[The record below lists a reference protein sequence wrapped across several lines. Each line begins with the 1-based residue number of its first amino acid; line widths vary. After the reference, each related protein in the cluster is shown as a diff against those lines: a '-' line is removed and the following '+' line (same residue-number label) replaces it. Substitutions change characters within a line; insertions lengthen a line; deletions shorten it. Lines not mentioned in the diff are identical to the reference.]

1 MAVDEGVTEDAA
13 GAARADG
20 ETVHRLKPNAVGML
34 GVVFMAVATAA
45 PITAM
50 TGNVPFMVS
59 SGNGVGAPASYLVA
73 MVVLAIFS
81 VGFTSM
87 AKHITSTGA
96 FYGFISYGLGRTV
109 GLASGLLATF
119 AYVVFEPALIGIFST
134 FATTTLK
141 DQTGTDV
148 PWWAFAMV
156 MLAVNALG
164 TWFGVSVAEK
174 LLVVLLATEVTV
186 LAAMAVSVA
195 VHGGGPHGFT
205 FAPVDPVN
213 AFKGTSAGLGLF
225 FAFWSWVGF
234 ESTAM
239 YGEESR
245 DPKRIIPR
253 ATMVSVLG
261 VGVFYVLVSWMAITG
276 NGEAEAVRA
285 ASSANPLSLFFNPTE
300 RYVGHWAVDVMQWLM
315 ITGSLACGMAFHNCA
330 ARYLYALGREGVL
343 PSLKRTVGRT
353 HARHGSPHVAGL
365 VQTAVS
371 AVLIGAFWAAG
382 KDPYTGTYVLLAI
395 LGTMAILVVQAVCSF
410 AVLWY
415 FRSHHPES
423 RHWFR
428 TFTAPLLGG
437 VAMLAV
443 VVLLV
448 SHMGAAAGP
457 ESGSLVLRAT
467 PWLVALIAATG
478 VGYAQYLRRRA
489 PERYALLGRTVLEE
503 TKER

>member
-1 MAVDEGVTEDAA
+1 MAVDEGVAPAA
-13 GAARADG
+13 ETSTDGA
-20 ETVHRLKPNAVGML
+20 VHRLKPNAVGLL

-59 SGNGVGAPASYLVA
+59 SGNGIGAPASYLVA

-119 AYVVFEPALIGIFST
+119 AYAVFEPALVGIFST

-141 DQTGTDV
+141 DQTGLHV
-148 PWWAFAMV
+148 PWWAFAIL
-156 MLAVNALG
+156 MLAVNAVG
-164 TWFGVSVAEK
+164 TWFGIALAEK
-174 LLVVLLATEVTV
+174 LLVVLLATEVTI
-186 LAAMAVSVA
+186 LAAMAISVA
-195 VHGGGPHGFT
+195 LHGGGPNGFG
-205 FAPVDPVN
+205 FGPVNPVN
-213 AFKGTSAGLGLF
+213 AFTGTSAGLGLF

-245 DPKRIIPR
+245 NPKKIIPK
-253 ATMVSVLG
+253 ATMISVLG
-261 VGVFYVLVSWMAITG
+261 VGVFYVFVSWMAISGTG
-276 NGEAEAVRA
+276 ESRAVKVA
-285 ASSANPLSLFFNPTE
+285 TADPLALFFGPTE
-300 RYVGHWAVDVMQWLM
+300 QYVGHWAVDVMQWLM

-330 ARYLYALGREGVL
+330 ARYMYALGREGVL
-343 PSLKRTVGRT
+343 PSLKNTLGRT
-353 HARHGSPHVAGL
+353 HAGHGSPHIAGL
-365 VQTAVS
+365 VQTVLS
-371 AVLIGAFWAAG
+371 AVLVGAFWIAG
-382 KDPYTGTYVLLAI
+382 KDPYNSLYVLLAI
-395 LGTMAILVVQAVCSF
+395 LGTMAILIVQAVCSF
-410 AVLWY
+410 AVLVY
-415 FRSHHPES
+415 FRSNHPES

-428 TFTAPLLGG
+428 TFTAPLIGG

-448 SHMGAAAGP
+448 SNMSAAAGS
-457 ESGSLVLRAT
+457 ESGSLLLKAT
-467 PWLVALIAATG
+467 PWLVALVAATG
-478 VGYAQYLRRRA
+478 IGYAQYLKRRD
-489 PERYALLGRTVLEE
+489 PSRYALLGRTVLEE

>member
-1 MAVDEGVTEDAA
+1 MAVDEGVAPAA
-13 GAARADG
+13 KTDEGG
-20 ETVHRLKPNAVGML
+20 TVHRLKPNAIGLL

-59 SGNGVGAPASYLVA
+59 AGNGIGAPASYLVA

-96 FYGFISYGLGRTV
+96 FYGFISYGLGRTA

-134 FATTTLK
+134 FATQTLK
-141 DQTGTDV
+141 DQTGADV
-148 PWWAFAMV
+148 PWWAFAV
-156 MLAVNALG
+156 LMLAVNATG

-174 LLVVLLATEVTV
+174 LLVVLLATEVTI

-195 VHGGGPHGFT
+195 FHGGGPNGFSLD
-205 FAPVDPVN
+205 PVNPVN

-245 DPKRIIPR
+245 NPKKIIPK
-253 ATMVSVLG
+253 ATMISVLG
-261 VGVFYVLVSWMAITG
+261 VGVFYVFVSWMAISGTG
-276 NGEAEAVRA
+276 ESNAVKVA
-285 ASSANPLSLFFNPTE
+285 TANPLQLFFGPTE
-300 RYVGHWAVDVMQWLM
+300 QYVGHWAVDVMQWLM

-330 ARYLYALGREGVL
+330 ARYMYALGREGVL
-343 PSLKRTVGRT
+343 PVLKNTVGRT
-353 HARHGSPHVAGL
+353 HARHGSPHIAGL
-365 VQTAVS
+365 VQTVVT
-371 AVLIGAFWAAG
+371 AVLLLAFWAAG

-410 AVLWY
+410 AVLVY
-415 FRSHHPES
+415 FRTHHPES

-428 TFTAPLLGG
+428 TFAAPLVGG
-437 VAMLAV
+437 VAMLGV
-443 VVLLV
+443 VALLV
-448 SHMGAAAGP
+448 SNMGAAAGT
-457 ESGSLVLRAT
+457 ESGSLVLKAT
-467 PWLVALIAATG
+467 PWLVALVAATG
-478 VGYAQYLRRRA
+478 IGYAQYLKRRS
-489 PERYALLGRTVLEE
+489 PERYRLLGRTVLEE

>member
-1 MAVDEGVTEDAA
+1 MAVDEGVAPAAGTED
-13 GAARADG
+13 G
-20 ETVHRLKPNAVGML
+20 EPVHRLKANAVGLL

-59 SGNGVGAPASYLVA
+59 AGNGVGAPASYLVA

-134 FATTTLK
+134 FATTTLR
-141 DQTGTDV
+141 DQTGMHV
-148 PWWAFAMV
+148 PWWAFAV
-156 MLAVNALG
+156 LMLAINATG

-195 VHGGGPHGFT
+195 FHGGGPHGLT

-245 DPKRIIPR
+245 DPKKIIPK
-253 ATMVSVLG
+253 ATMISVLG
-261 VGVFYVLVSWMAITG
+261 VGVFYVFVSWMAIIG
-276 NGEAEAVRA
+276 NGEAEAVKA
-285 ASSANPLSLFFNPTE
+285 ASSANPLAMFFDPTE

-343 PSLKRTVGRT
+343 PSLKHTVGRT
-353 HARHGSPHVAGL
+353 HARHGSPHIAGL

-371 AVLIGAFWAAG
+371 AVLIGAFWIAG

-410 AVLWY
+410 AVLAY

-428 TFTAPLLGG
+428 TFTAPLVGG
-437 VAMLAV
+437 IAMLAV

-448 SHMGAAAGP
+448 SHMSAAAGP
-457 ESGSLVLRAT
+457 ESGSLVLKAT
-467 PWLVALIAATG
+467 PWLVALVAATG
-478 VGYAQYLRRRA
+478 VGYAQYLKRRS

>member
-1 MAVDEGVTEDAA
+1 MAVDEGVAPTT
-13 GAARADG
+13 GAVDDG
-20 ETVHRLKPNAVGML
+20 TVHRLKPNAVGLL

-141 DQTGTDV
+141 DQTGLHV
-148 PWWAFAMV
+148 PWWTFAV
-156 MLAVNALG
+156 LMLAVNATG

-195 VHGGGPHGFT
+195 LHGGGPHGFT

-245 DPKRIIPR
+245 DPKKIIPK

-285 ASSANPLSLFFNPTE
+285 ASSANPLAMFFDPTE

-343 PSLKRTVGRT
+343 PSLRDSIGRT
-353 HARHGSPHVAGL
+353 HARHGSPHIAGL

-410 AVLWY
+410 AVLAY

-428 TFTAPLLGG
+428 TFTAPLVGG

-448 SHMGAAAGP
+448 SNMGVAAGP
-457 ESGSLVLRAT
+457 ESGSLVLKAT
-467 PWLVALIAATG
+467 PWLVALVAATG
-478 VGYAQYLRRRA
+478 LGYAQYLKRRS

>member
-1 MAVDEGVTEDAA
+1 MAVDEGIAP
-13 GAARADG
+13 AARTSDPG
-20 ETVHRLKPNAVGML
+20 TVHRLKPNAVGLL

-59 SGNGVGAPASYLVA
+59 SGNGIGAPASYLVA

-87 AKHITSTGA
+87 AKHITATGA
-96 FYGFISYGLGRTV
+96 FYGFISHGLGRSA

-141 DQTGTDV
+141 DQSGLDV
-148 PWWAFAMV
+148 PWWAFAV
-156 MLAVNALG
+156 LMLAVNTMG

-174 LLVVLLATEVTV
+174 LLVVLLATEVTI
-186 LAAMAVSVA
+186 LAAMAISVA
-195 VHGGGPHGFT
+195 LHGGGPDGFT
-205 FAPVDPVN
+205 FGPVNPVN
-213 AFKGTSAGLGLF
+213 AFQGTSAGLGLF

-245 DPKRIIPR
+245 DPKNIIPK
-253 ATMVSVLG
+253 ATMISVLG

-276 NGEAEAVRA
+276 NGEKDAVAA
-285 ASSANPLSLFFNPTE
+285 ASSANPLALFFDPTE
-300 RYVGHWAVDVMQWLM
+300 QYVGHWAVVVMQWLM

-330 ARYLYALGREGVL
+330 ARYMYALGREGVL
-343 PSLKRTVGRT
+343 PSLKNTVGRT
-353 HARHGSPHVAGL
+353 HARHGSPHIAGL
-365 VQTAVS
+365 VQS
-371 AVLIGAFWAAG
+371 LISGVLLGAFWLAG

-410 AVLWY
+410 AVLAY

-423 RHWFR
+423 RHWFK

-443 VVLLV
+443 VALLV
-448 SHMGAAAGP
+448 SNMGVAAGP
-457 ESGSLVLRAT
+457 ESDSLVLKAT
-467 PWLVALIAATG
+467 PWIVGLIAVAG
-478 VGYAQYLRRRA
+478 FGYAQYLKRRS

>member
-1 MAVDEGVTEDAA
+1 MAVDEGVAPAA
-13 GAARADG
+13 EADG
-20 ETVHRLKPNAVGML
+20 PDAVHRLKPNAVGLL

-59 SGNGVGAPASYLVA
+59 SGNGIGAPASYLVA

-109 GLASGLLATF
+109 GLASGMLATF

-141 DQTGTDV
+141 DQTGV
-148 PWWAFAMV
+148 HMPWWTFAV
-156 MLAVNALG
+156 LMLAINATG

-195 VHGGGPHGFT
+195 LHGGGPHGFT

-245 DPKRIIPR
+245 DPKKIIPK
-253 ATMVSVLG
+253 ATMISVLG
-261 VGVFYVLVSWMAITG
+261 VGVFYVLVSWMAISG
-276 NGEAEAVRA
+276 NGEAEAVKA
-285 ASSANPLSLFFNPTE
+285 ASSANPLAMFFNPTE

-343 PSLKRTVGRT
+343 PSLKRTIGRT
-353 HARHGSPHVAGL
+353 HARHGSPHIAGL
-365 VQTAVS
+365 VQTAVT
-371 AVLIGAFWAAG
+371 AVLLGAFWAAG

-410 AVLWY
+410 AVLAY

-437 VAMLAV
+437 VAMLGV

-448 SHMGAAAGP
+448 SNMGAAAGP
-457 ESGSLVLRAT
+457 ESGSLVLKAT
-467 PWLVALIAATG
+467 PWLVALVAAAG
-478 VGYAQYLRRRA
+478 VGCAQYLKRRS

>member
-1 MAVDEGVTEDAA
+1 MAIDEGVAPAA
-13 GAARADG
+13 DTGDG
-20 ETVHRLKPNAVGML
+20 EAVHRLKPNAVGLL

-59 SGNGVGAPASYLVA
+59 SGNGIGAPASYLVA

-96 FYGFISYGLGRTV
+96 FYGFISYGLGRTA

-141 DQTGTDV
+141 DQTGIHL
-148 PWWAFAMV
+148 PWWAFAIL
-156 MLAVNALG
+156 MLAINATG
-164 TWFGVSVAEK
+164 TWFGISVAEK
-174 LLVVLLATEVTV
+174 LLVALLATEVTV

-195 VHGGGPHGFT
+195 FHGGGPHGFSL
-205 FAPVDPVN
+205 APVDPVN

-245 DPKRIIPR
+245 DPKKIIPK
-253 ATMVSVLG
+253 ATMISVLG
-261 VGVFYVLVSWMAITG
+261 VGVFYVFVSWMAITG
-276 NGEAEAVRA
+276 NGEAEAVKA
-285 ASSANPLSLFFNPTE
+285 ASSANPLALFFNPTE

-343 PSLKRTVGRT
+343 PSLKNTVGRT
-353 HARHGSPHVAGL
+353 HARHGSPHIAGL
-365 VQTAVS
+365 VQTVVS
-371 AVLIGAFWAAG
+371 AVLIAAFWIAG
-382 KDPYTGTYVLLAI
+382 KDPYNALYVLLAI

-410 AVLWY
+410 AVLVY
-415 FRSHHPES
+415 FRRNHPES

-428 TFTAPLLGG
+428 TFTAPLVGG
-437 VAMLAV
+437 IAMLGV

-448 SHMGAAAGP
+448 SNMGVAAGA
-457 ESGSLVLRAT
+457 ESGSLLLRAT
-467 PWLVALIAATG
+467 PWLVALVAATG
-478 VGYAQYLRRRA
+478 VGYAQYLKRRA

>member
-1 MAVDEGVTEDAA
+1 MAVDEGVAPTTET
-13 GAARADG
+13 DG
-20 ETVHRLKPNAVGML
+20 DGTIHRLKPNAVGLL

-119 AYVVFEPALIGIFST
+119 AYVVFEPALIGIFAT

-141 DQTGTDV
+141 DQTGLHV
-148 PWWAFAMV
+148 PWWAFAIL
-156 MLAVNALG
+156 MLAINATG
-164 TWFGVSVAEK
+164 TWFGISVAEK

-195 VHGGGPHGFT
+195 FHGGGPHGFT
-205 FAPVDPVN
+205 FAPVNPVN

-245 DPKRIIPR
+245 DPKKIIPK
-253 ATMVSVLG
+253 ATMISVLG

-276 NGEAEAVRA
+276 NGEAEAVKA
-285 ASSANPLSLFFNPTE
+285 ASSAEPLAMFFGPTE

-330 ARYLYALGREGVL
+330 ARYMYALGREGAL
-343 PSLKRTVGRT
+343 PSLKNTVGRT
-353 HARHGSPHVAGL
+353 HARHGSPHLAGL
-365 VQTAVS
+365 VQTVVS
-371 AVLIGAFWAAG
+371 AVLIGAFWVAG

-410 AVLWY
+410 AVLAY

-443 VVLLV
+443 IVLLV
-448 SHMGAAAGP
+448 SNMGVAAGP

-467 PWLVALIAATG
+467 PWLVALVAAAG
-478 VGYAQYLRRRA
+478 IGCAQYLKRRS

>member
-1 MAVDEGVTEDAA
+1 MAVDEGVAPAADTDGSDA
-13 GAARADG
+13 
-20 ETVHRLKPNAVGML
+20 VHRLKPNAVGLL

-59 SGNGVGAPASYLVA
+59 SGNGIGAPASYLVA

-109 GLASGLLATF
+109 GLASGMLATF

-141 DQTGTDV
+141 DQTGVHV
-148 PWWAFAMV
+148 PWWTFAV
-156 MLAVNALG
+156 LMLAINATG

-195 VHGGGPHGFT
+195 LHGGGPHGFA

-245 DPKRIIPR
+245 DPKKIIPK

-261 VGVFYVLVSWMAITG
+261 VGVFYVLVSWMAISG
-276 NGEAEAVRA
+276 NGETEAVKA
-285 ASSANPLSLFFNPTE
+285 ASSANPLSMFFNPTE

-343 PSLKRTVGRT
+343 PSLKRTIGRT
-353 HARHGSPHVAGL
+353 HARHGSPHIAGL
-365 VQTAVS
+365 VQTAVT
-371 AVLIGAFWAAG
+371 AVLLGAFWAAG

-410 AVLWY
+410 AVLAY

-437 VAMLAV
+437 IAMLGV

-448 SHMGAAAGP
+448 SNMSAAAGP
-457 ESGSLVLRAT
+457 ESGSLVLKAT
-467 PWLVALIAATG
+467 PWLVALVAATG
-478 VGYAQYLRRRA
+478 VGCAQYLRRRA

>member
-1 MAVDEGVTEDAA
+1 MAVDEGIAP
-13 GAARADG
+13 AARTSDPG
-20 ETVHRLKPNAVGML
+20 TVHRLKPNAVGLL

-59 SGNGVGAPASYLVA
+59 SGNGIGAPASYLVA

-87 AKHITSTGA
+87 AKHITATGA
-96 FYGFISYGLGRTV
+96 FYGFISHGLGRSA

-141 DQTGTDV
+141 DQSGLDV
-148 PWWAFAMV
+148 PWWAFAML
-156 MLAVNALG
+156 MLAVNTMG

-174 LLVVLLATEVTV
+174 LLVVLLATEVTI
-186 LAAMAVSVA
+186 LAAMAISVA
-195 VHGGGPHGFT
+195 LHGGGPDGFT
-205 FAPVDPVN
+205 FGPVNPVN
-213 AFKGTSAGLGLF
+213 AFQGTSAGLGLF

-245 DPKRIIPR
+245 DPKKIIPK
-253 ATMVSVLG
+253 ATMISVLG

-276 NGEAEAVRA
+276 NGEKEAVAA
-285 ASSANPLSLFFNPTE
+285 ASSANPLALFFDPTE
-300 RYVGHWAVDVMQWLM
+300 QYVGHWAVVVMQWLM

-330 ARYLYALGREGVL
+330 ARYMYALGREGVL
-343 PSLKRTVGRT
+343 PSLKNTVGRT
-353 HARHGSPHVAGL
+353 HARHGSPHIAGL
-365 VQTAVS
+365 VQSLIS
-371 AVLIGAFWAAG
+371 AVLLGAFWLAG

-410 AVLWY
+410 AVLAY

-423 RHWFR
+423 RHWFK

-443 VVLLV
+443 VALLV
-448 SHMGAAAGP
+448 SNMSVAAGP
-457 ESGSLVLRAT
+457 ESDSVVLKAT
-467 PWLVALIAATG
+467 PWIVGLIAVAG
-478 VGYAQYLRRRA
+478 FGYAQYLKRRS

>member
-1 MAVDEGVTEDAA
+1 MAVDEGVAPAA
-13 GAARADG
+13 KTDDDG
-20 ETVHRLKPNAVGML
+20 TVHRLKPNAVGLL

-59 SGNGVGAPASYLVA
+59 SGNGIGAPASYLVA

-96 FYGFISYGLGRTV
+96 FYGFISYGLGRTA

-134 FATTTLK
+134 FATSTLK
-141 DQTGTDV
+141 DQTGLHV
-148 PWWAFAMV
+148 PWWAFAIL
-156 MLAVNALG
+156 MLAINATG

-195 VHGGGPHGFT
+195 FHGGGPHGFT
-205 FAPVDPVN
+205 FAPVNPVN

-245 DPKRIIPR
+245 DPKKIIPK
-253 ATMVSVLG
+253 ATMISVLG
-261 VGVFYVLVSWMAITG
+261 VGVFYVFVSWMAISGTG
-276 NGEAEAVRA
+276 AGSAVEVA
-285 ASSANPLSLFFNPTE
+285 TKDPMGLFFNPTE

-330 ARYLYALGREGVL
+330 ARYMYALGREGVL
-343 PSLKRTVGRT
+343 PSLKNTVGRT
-353 HARHGSPHVAGL
+353 HARHGSPHIAGL
-365 VQTAVS
+365 VQTVVS
-371 AVLIGAFWAAG
+371 GLLVGAFWAAG
-382 KDPYTGTYVLLAI
+382 KDPYNGTYVLLAI

-410 AVLWY
+410 AVLVY
-415 FRSHHPES
+415 FRTHHPES
-423 RHWFR
+423 RHWFK
-428 TFTAPLLGG
+428 TSAAPLIGG
-437 VAMLAV
+437 IAMLAV

-448 SHMGAAAGP
+448 SNMSAAAGS
-457 ESGSLVLRAT
+457 ESGSLVLKAT
-467 PWLVALIAATG
+467 PWLVALIAAG
-478 VGYAQYLRRRA
+478 GIGYAQYLKRRS

>member
-1 MAVDEGVTEDAA
+1 MAVDEGVAPTT
-13 GAARADG
+13 GAADDG
-20 ETVHRLKPNAVGML
+20 TVHRLKPNAVGLL

-141 DQTGTDV
+141 DQTGLHV
-148 PWWAFAMV
+148 PWWAFAV
-156 MLAVNALG
+156 LMLAVNATG

-195 VHGGGPHGFT
+195 LHGGGPHGFT

-245 DPKRIIPR
+245 DPKKIIPK

-285 ASSANPLSLFFNPTE
+285 ASSANPLAMFFNPTE

-343 PSLKRTVGRT
+343 ASLRDSIGRT
-353 HARHGSPHVAGL
+353 HARHGSPHIAGL

-410 AVLWY
+410 AVLAY

-428 TFTAPLLGG
+428 TFTAPLVGG

-448 SHMGAAAGP
+448 SNMGVAAGP
-457 ESGSLVLRAT
+457 ESGSPVLKAT
-467 PWLVALIAATG
+467 PWLVALVAATG
-478 VGYAQYLRRRA
+478 LGYAQYLKRRS

>member
-1 MAVDEGVTEDAA
+1 MAVDEGIAPATETS
-13 GAARADG
+13 GG
-20 ETVHRLKPNAVGML
+20 STVHRLKPNAVGLL

-59 SGNGVGAPASYLVA
+59 SGNGIGAPASYLVA

-119 AYVVFEPALIGIFST
+119 AYVVFEPALIGIFSV
-134 FATTTLK
+134 FATTTLQ
-141 DQTGTDV
+141 DQTGIDI
-148 PWWAFAMV
+148 PWWGFAV
-156 MLAVNALG
+156 LMLAVNAMG

-174 LLVVLLATEVTV
+174 LLVVLLATEVTI
-186 LAAMAVSVA
+186 LAAMAISVA
-195 VHGGGPHGFT
+195 LHGGGPDGFT
-205 FAPVDPVN
+205 FGPINPVN
-213 AFKGTSAGLGLF
+213 AFQGTSAGLGLF

-245 DPKRIIPR
+245 DPKKIIPK

-261 VGVFYVLVSWMAITG
+261 VGVFYVLVSWMAIIG
-276 NGEAEAVRA
+276 NGEKEAVAA
-285 ASSANPLSLFFNPTE
+285 ASSANPLALFFNPTE
-300 RYVGHWAVDVMQWLM
+300 QYVGHWAVVVMQWLM

-330 ARYLYALGREGVL
+330 ARYMYALGREGVI
-343 PSLKRTVGRT
+343 PSLKNTVGRT
-353 HARHGSPHVAGL
+353 HARNGSPHIAGL
-365 VQTAVS
+365 AQTIVS
-371 AVLIGAFWAAG
+371 AVLIAAFWIAG
-382 KDPYTGTYVLLAI
+382 KDPYAGLYVLLAI

-410 AVLWY
+410 AVLAY

-423 RHWFR
+423 RHWFK
-428 TFTAPLLGG
+428 TLTAPLVGG
-437 VAMLAV
+437 LAMLAV

-448 SHMGAAAGP
+448 SNMGVAAGT
-457 ESGSLVLRAT
+457 ESGSLVLKAT
-467 PWLVALIAATG
+467 PWIVALIAAVG
-478 VGYAQYLRRRA
+478 VGYAQYLKRRD
-489 PERYALLGRTVLEE
+489 PSRYALIGRTVLELCV
-503 TKER
+503 

>member
-1 MAVDEGVTEDAA
+1 MAVQEDVAPEA
-13 GAARADG
+13 GTGGD
-20 ETVHRLKPNAVGML
+20 ETVHRLKPNAIGLL

-96 FYGFISYGLGRTV
+96 FYGFISYGLGRSV

-119 AYVVFEPALIGIFST
+119 AYVVFEPALIGIFSS

-141 DQTGTDV
+141 DQTGLDI
-148 PWWAFAMV
+148 PWWAFAAL
-156 MLAVNALG
+156 MLAVNATG

-186 LAAMAVSVA
+186 LAAMAISVA
-195 VHGGGPHGFT
+195 LHGGGPDGFGLD
-205 FAPVDPVN
+205 PVNPVN

-245 DPKRIIPR
+245 NPKKIIPK
-253 ATMVSVLG
+253 ATMISVLG
-261 VGVFYVLVSWMAITG
+261 VGVFYVFVSWMAISGTG
-276 NGEAEAVRA
+276 ESQAVKVA
-285 ASSANPLSLFFNPTE
+285 TDNPLGLFFGPTE

-343 PSLKRTVGRT
+343 PSLQRSIGRT
-353 HARHGSPHVAGL
+353 HARHGSPHIAGL

-410 AVLWY
+410 AVLVY

-443 VVLLV
+443 VALLV
-448 SHMGAAAGP
+448 SNMAVAAGP
-457 ESGSLVLRAT
+457 ESGSLVLKAT
-467 PWLVALIAATG
+467 PWLVALIAAAG
-478 VGYAQYLRRRA
+478 LGCAQYLKRRS
-489 PERYALLGRTVLEE
+489 PQRYLLLGRTVLEE

>member
-1 MAVDEGVTEDAA
+1 MAVDEGVAPAA
-13 GAARADG
+13 STDG
-20 ETVHRLKPNAVGML
+20 DGTVHRLKPNAVGLL

-59 SGNGVGAPASYLVA
+59 AGNGIGAPASYVVA

-119 AYVVFEPALIGIFST
+119 AYVVFEPALIGIFSS
-134 FATTTLK
+134 FATGTLK
-141 DQTGTDV
+141 DQTGMDI
-148 PWWAFAMV
+148 PWWAFAAL
-156 MLAVNALG
+156 MLAVNAMG
-164 TWFGVSVAEK
+164 TWFGISVAEK

-195 VHGGGPHGFT
+195 LHGGGPDGFSLD
-205 FAPVDPVN
+205 PVNPVN

-245 DPKRIIPR
+245 NPKKIIPK
-253 ATMVSVLG
+253 ATMISVLG
-261 VGVFYVLVSWMAITG
+261 VGVFYVLVSWMAISGT
-276 NGEAEAVRA
+276 GEADAVKVA
-285 ASSANPLSLFFNPTE
+285 TDNPFGLFFGPTE

-330 ARYLYALGREGVL
+330 ARYMYALGREGVL
-343 PSLKRTVGRT
+343 PSLKNTIGRT
-353 HARHGSPHVAGL
+353 HPRHGSPHVAGL
-365 VQTAVS
+365 VQTVVT
-371 AVLIGAFWAAG
+371 AVLLVAFWVAG
-382 KDPYTGTYVLLAI
+382 KDPYSGTYVLLAI
-395 LGTMAILVVQAVCSF
+395 LGTMAILIVQAVCSF
-410 AVLWY
+410 AVLAY
-415 FRSHHPES
+415 FRSHHPET

-428 TFTAPLLGG
+428 TLTAPLVGG

-443 VVLLV
+443 VALLV
-448 SHMGAAAGP
+448 SNMGAAAGS
-457 ESGSLVLRAT
+457 ESGSLVLKAT
-467 PWLVALIAATG
+467 PWLVAAVAALGIA
-478 VGYAQYLRRRA
+478 YAQYLKRRS
-489 PERYALLGRTVLEE
+489 PERYLLLGRTVLEE

>member
-1 MAVDEGVTEDAA
+1 MAVDEGVAPAA
-13 GAARADG
+13 KTDETG
-20 ETVHRLKPNAVGML
+20 TVHRLKPNAVGLL

-59 SGNGVGAPASYLVA
+59 AGNGIGAPASYLVA

-134 FATTTLK
+134 FATETLK
-141 DQTGTDV
+141 DQTGADI
-148 PWWAFAMV
+148 PWWAFAIL
-156 MLAVNALG
+156 MLAINAMG
-164 TWFGVSVAEK
+164 TWFGISVAEK
-174 LLVVLLATEVTV
+174 LLVVLLATEVTI
-186 LAAMAVSVA
+186 LAAMAISVA
-195 VHGGGPHGFT
+195 FHGGGPDGFSID
-205 FAPVDPVN
+205 PVNPVN

-245 DPKRIIPR
+245 NPKKIIPK
-253 ATMVSVLG
+253 ATMISVLG
-261 VGVFYVLVSWMAITG
+261 VGVFYVFVSWMAITG
-276 NGEAEAVRA
+276 TGQSKAVEV
-285 ASSANPLSLFFNPTE
+285 STANPLQLFFGPTE
-300 RYVGHWAVDVMQWLM
+300 QYVGHWAVDVMQWLM

-330 ARYLYALGREGVL
+330 ARYMYALGREGVL
-343 PSLKRTVGRT
+343 PSLKNTVGRT
-353 HARHGSPHVAGL
+353 HARHGSPHIAGL
-365 VQTAVS
+365 VQTIVTG
-371 AVLIGAFWAAG
+371 LLLLAFAAAG

-410 AVLWY
+410 AVLVY
-415 FRSHHPES
+415 FRRNHPES
-423 RHWFR
+423 RHWFK
-428 TFTAPLLGG
+428 TLTAPLVGG

-443 VVLLV
+443 VALLV
-448 SHMGAAAGP
+448 SNMGAAAGT
-457 ESGSLVLRAT
+457 ESGSLVLKAT
-467 PWLVALIAATG
+467 PWLVALVAGTG
-478 VGYAQYLRRRA
+478 IGYAQYLKRRDPA
-489 PERYALLGRTVLEE
+489 RYQLLGRTVLEE

>member
-1 MAVDEGVTEDAA
+1 MAVDEGVAPAA
-13 GAARADG
+13 GTADG
-20 ETVHRLKPNAVGML
+20 ETVHRLKPNAVGLL

-59 SGNGVGAPASYLVA
+59 AGNGIGAPASYLVA

-96 FYGFISYGLGRTV
+96 FYGFISYGLGRTA

-119 AYVVFEPALIGIFST
+119 AYAVFEPALIGIFST

-141 DQTGTDV
+141 DQTGVHV
-148 PWWAFAMV
+148 PWWAFAV
-156 MLAVNALG
+156 LMLTINATG
-164 TWFGVSVAEK
+164 TWFGISVAEK
-174 LLVVLLATEVTV
+174 LLVALLATEVTV

-195 VHGGGPHGFT
+195 FHGGGPHGFT

-245 DPKRIIPR
+245 DPKKIIPK
-253 ATMVSVLG
+253 ATMISVLG
-261 VGVFYVLVSWMAITG
+261 VGVFYVFVSWMAITG
-276 NGEAEAVRA
+276 NGEAEAVKA
-285 ASSANPLSLFFNPTE
+285 ASSANPLAMFFHPTE

-343 PSLKRTVGRT
+343 PSLKHTVGRT
-353 HARHGSPHVAGL
+353 HTRHGSPHIAGL
-365 VQTAVS
+365 VQTVVS
-371 AVLIGAFWAAG
+371 AVLIGAFWIAG

-410 AVLWY
+410 AVLAY

-428 TFTAPLLGG
+428 TFTAPLVGG

-443 VVLLV
+443 VALLV
-448 SHMGAAAGP
+448 SNMGAAAGP
-457 ESGSLVLRAT
+457 ESGSAVLKAT
-467 PWLVALIAATG
+467 PWLVGLVAAIG
-478 VGYAQYLRRRA
+478 VGYAQYLKRRS

>member
-1 MAVDEGVTEDAA
+1 MAVDEGVAPAA
-13 GAARADG
+13 NTDEGG
-20 ETVHRLKPNAVGML
+20 TVHRLKPNAIGLL

-59 SGNGVGAPASYLVA
+59 AGNGIGAPASYLVA

-119 AYVVFEPALIGIFST
+119 AYVVFEPALIGIFSV
-134 FATTTLK
+134 FATTTLE
-141 DQTGTDV
+141 DQTGLAV
-148 PWWAFAMV
+148 PWWAFAML
-156 MLAVNALG
+156 MLAINATG

-174 LLVVLLATEVTV
+174 LLVVLLATEVTI
-186 LAAMAVSVA
+186 LAAMAISVA
-195 VHGGGPHGFT
+195 LHGGGPDGFSLD
-205 FAPVDPVN
+205 PVNPVN

-245 DPKRIIPR
+245 NPKKIIPK
-253 ATMVSVLG
+253 ATMISVLG
-261 VGVFYVLVSWMAITG
+261 VGIFYVFVSWMAISGTG
-276 NGEAEAVRA
+276 ESKAVEVA
-285 ASSANPLSLFFNPTE
+285 TANPLGLFFGPTE
-300 RYVGHWAVDVMQWLM
+300 QYVGAWAVDVMQWLM

-330 ARYLYALGREGVL
+330 ARYMYALGREGVL
-343 PSLKRTVGRT
+343 PSLKNTIGRT
-353 HARHGSPHVAGL
+353 HPQHGSPHIAGF
-365 VQTAVS
+365 VQTVIS
-371 AVLIGAFWAAG
+371 AVLIAAFWIAG
-382 KDPYTGTYVLLAI
+382 KDPYASLYVLLAI

-410 AVLWY
+410 AVLAY
-415 FRSHHPES
+415 FRKNHPES
-423 RHWFR
+423 RHWFK
-428 TFTAPLLGG
+428 TFTAPLVGG
-437 VAMLAV
+437 IAMLAV

-448 SHMGAAAGP
+448 SNMGVAAGT
-457 ESGSLVLRAT
+457 ESGSLVLKAT
-467 PWLVALIAATG
+467 PWIVALIAVG
-478 VGYAQYLRRRA
+478 GIGYAQYLKKRS
-489 PERYALLGRTVLEE
+489 PERYRLIGRTVLEE

>member
-1 MAVDEGVTEDAA
+1 MAVDEGVAPAA
-13 GAARADG
+13 QADDG
-20 ETVHRLKPNAVGML
+20 EAVHRLKPNAVGLL

-141 DQTGTDV
+141 DQTGLHV
-148 PWWAFAMV
+148 PWWTFAV
-156 MLAVNALG
+156 LMLAINATG
-164 TWFGVSVAEK
+164 TWFGISVAEK

-195 VHGGGPHGFT
+195 LHGGGPHGFT

-245 DPKRIIPR
+245 DPKKIIPK
-253 ATMVSVLG
+253 ATMISVLG
-261 VGVFYVLVSWMAITG
+261 VGVFYVFVSWMAITG
-276 NGEAEAVRA
+276 NGEAEAVKA
-285 ASSANPLSLFFNPTE
+285 ASSANPLAMFFNPTE

-330 ARYLYALGREGVL
+330 ARYLYALGREGVV
-343 PSLKRTVGRT
+343 PSLKNTIGRT
-353 HARHGSPHVAGL
+353 HARHGSPHLAGL
-365 VQTAVS
+365 VQTAVT
-371 AVLIGAFWAAG
+371 AVLLGAFWAAG

-410 AVLWY
+410 AVLAY

-437 VAMLAV
+437 IAMLAV

-448 SHMGAAAGP
+448 SNMSAAAGP
-457 ESGSLVLRAT
+457 ESGSLVLKAT
-467 PWLVALIAATG
+467 PWLVALVAASG
-478 VGYAQYLRRRA
+478 IGCAQYLKRRA

>member
-1 MAVDEGVTEDAA
+1 MAVDEGVVPAA
-13 GAARADG
+13 GEGKAGA
-20 ETVHRLKPNAVGML
+20 VHRLKPNAVGLL

-50 TGNVPFMVS
+50 TGNVPFIVS

-81 VGFTSM
+81 VGFTAM
-87 AKHITSTGA
+87 ARHITSTGA

-119 AYVVFEPALIGIFST
+119 AYVVFEPALIGIFSS
-134 FATTTLK
+134 FATSTLK
-141 DQTGTDV
+141 DQTGV
-148 PWWAFAMV
+148 HIPWWLFAV
-156 MLAVNALG
+156 LMLGVNALG

-186 LAAMAVSVA
+186 LAAMAVSVLF
-195 VHGGGPHGFT
+195 HGGGPDGFSLD
-205 FAPVDPVN
+205 PVNPVN

-245 DPKRIIPR
+245 DPKRIIPK

-261 VGVFYVLVSWMAITG
+261 VGVFYVFVSWMAISGVGEG
-276 NGEAEAVRA
+276 NAVKIA
-285 ASSANPLSLFFNPTE
+285 TENPFALFFDPTE
-300 RYVGHWAVDVMQWLM
+300 QYVGHWAVVVMQWLM
-315 ITGSLACGMAFHNCA
+315 VTGSLACGMAFHNCA
-330 ARYLYALGREGVL
+330 ARYIYALSREGVL
-343 PSLKRTVGRT
+343 PSLQRTTGRT
-353 HARHGSPHVAGL
+353 HTRHGSPHIAGL

-371 AVLIGAFWAAG
+371 AVLIGAFWLAG
-382 KDPYTGTYVLLAI
+382 KDPYSGTYVLLAI
-395 LGTMAILVVQAVCSF
+395 LGTMAILIVQAVCSF
-410 AVLWY
+410 AVLAY

-428 TFTAPLLGG
+428 TLTAPLVGG

-448 SHMGAAAGP
+448 SNMGVAAGP
-457 ESGSLVLRAT
+457 ESGALILRAT
-467 PWLVALIAATG
+467 PWLVVCVVLGG
-478 VGYAQYLRRRA
+478 VGYAQYLKRRA

>member
-1 MAVDEGVTEDAA
+1 MAVQEGVAPAEGTSTGA
-13 GAARADG
+13 GDG
-20 ETVHRLKPNAVGML
+20 TVHRLKPNAIGLL

-59 SGNGVGAPASYLVA
+59 AGNGIGAPASYLVA

-109 GLASGLLATF
+109 GLAAGLLATF
-119 AYVVFEPALIGIFST
+119 AYAVFEPALIGIFSV
-134 FATTTLK
+134 FATTTLE
-141 DQTGTDV
+141 DQTGLAV
-148 PWWAFAMV
+148 PWWAFAML
-156 MLAVNALG
+156 MLAINATG

-174 LLVVLLATEVTV
+174 LLVVLLATEVTI
-186 LAAMAVSVA
+186 LAAMAISVA
-195 VHGGGPHGFT
+195 LHGGGPDGFSLD
-205 FAPVDPVN
+205 PVNPVN

-245 DPKRIIPR
+245 NPKKIIPK
-253 ATMVSVLG
+253 ATMISVLG
-261 VGVFYVLVSWMAITG
+261 VGIFYVFVSWMAISGTG
-276 NGEAEAVRA
+276 ESKAVEVA
-285 ASSANPLSLFFNPTE
+285 TANPLGLFFGPTE
-300 RYVGHWAVDVMQWLM
+300 QYVGAWAVDVMQWLM

-330 ARYLYALGREGVL
+330 ARYMYALGREGAI
-343 PSLKRTVGRT
+343 PGLKNTVGRT
-353 HARHGSPHVAGL
+353 HAKHGSPHIAGL
-365 VQTAVS
+365 AQTIVS
-371 AVLIGAFWAAG
+371 GILIAAFWIAG
-382 KDPYTGTYVLLAI
+382 KDPYNALYVLLAI

-410 AVLWY
+410 AVLAY
-415 FRSHHPES
+415 FRKNHPES
-423 RHWFR
+423 RHWFK
-428 TFTAPLLGG
+428 TFTAPLVGG

-448 SHMGAAAGP
+448 SNMGVAAGT
-457 ESGSLVLRAT
+457 ESGSLVLKAT
-467 PWLVALIAATG
+467 PWIVALVAVGGL
-478 VGYAQYLRRRA
+478 GYATYLKRRA

>member
-1 MAVDEGVTEDAA
+1 MAVDEGVAPAA
-13 GAARADG
+13 STDEGG
-20 ETVHRLKPNAVGML
+20 TVHRLKPNAVGLL

-59 SGNGVGAPASYLVA
+59 AGNGIGAPASYLVA

-134 FATTTLK
+134 FATETLK
-141 DQTGTDV
+141 DQTGLDI
-148 PWWAFAMV
+148 PWWAFAV
-156 MLAVNALG
+156 LMLAVNAMG
-164 TWFGVSVAEK
+164 TWFGISVAEK
-174 LLVVLLATEVTV
+174 LLVVLLATEVTI
-186 LAAMAVSVA
+186 LAAMAISVA
-195 VHGGGPHGFT
+195 FHGGGPNGFSLD
-205 FAPVDPVN
+205 PVNPVN

-245 DPKRIIPR
+245 NPKKIIPK
-253 ATMVSVLG
+253 ATMISVLG
-261 VGVFYVLVSWMAITG
+261 VGVFYVFVSWMAISGTG
-276 NGEAEAVRA
+276 ESNAVKVA
-285 ASSANPLSLFFNPTE
+285 TSNPLQLFFGPTE
-300 RYVGHWAVDVMQWLM
+300 QYVGHWAVDVMQWLM

-330 ARYLYALGREGVL
+330 ARYMYALGREGVL
-343 PSLKRTVGRT
+343 PVLKNTVGRT
-353 HARHGSPHVAGL
+353 HARHGSPHIAGL
-365 VQTAVS
+365 VQTIVTA
-371 AVLIGAFWAAG
+371 LLLLAFAAAG

-395 LGTMAILVVQAVCSF
+395 LGTMAILIVQAVCSF
-410 AVLWY
+410 AVLAY
-415 FRSHHPES
+415 FRTHHPES

-428 TFTAPLLGG
+428 TSAAPLIGG
-437 VAMLAV
+437 IAMLAV

-448 SHMGAAAGP
+448 SNMSAAAGT
-457 ESGSLVLRAT
+457 ESGSLVLKAT
-467 PWLVALIAATG
+467 PWLVALVAAVG
-478 VGYAQYLRRRA
+478 IGYAQYLK
-489 PERYALLGRTVLEE
+489 RYAPDRYQLLGRTVLEE

>member
-1 MAVDEGVTEDAA
+1 MAVDEGVAPAAKASEDSA
-13 GAARADG
+13 
-20 ETVHRLKPNAVGML
+20 VHRLKPNAIGLL

-59 SGNGVGAPASYLVA
+59 SGNGIGAPASYLVA

-96 FYGFISYGLGRTV
+96 FYGFISYGLGRSV

-134 FATTTLK
+134 FATDTLK
-141 DQTGTDV
+141 DQTGADI
-148 PWWAFAMV
+148 PWWAFAIL
-156 MLAVNALG
+156 MLAINATG
-164 TWFGVSVAEK
+164 TWFGVSLAEK
-174 LLVVLLATEVTV
+174 LLVVLLATEVTI
-186 LAAMAVSVA
+186 LAAMAISVA
-195 VHGGGPHGFT
+195 LHGGGPDGFSID
-205 FAPVDPVN
+205 PVNPVN
-213 AFKGTSAGLGLF
+213 AFQGTSAGLGLF

-245 DPKRIIPR
+245 NPKKIIPK
-253 ATMVSVLG
+253 ATMISVLG
-261 VGVFYVLVSWMAITG
+261 VGVFYVFVSWMAITG
-276 NGEAEAVRA
+276 NGEANAVKVA
-285 ASSANPLSLFFNPTE
+285 TDNPLALFFNPTE
-300 RYVGHWAVDVMQWLM
+300 QYVGHWAVVVMQWLM

-330 ARYLYALGREGVL
+330 ARYMYALGREGVL
-343 PSLKRTVGRT
+343 PSLKNTIGRT
-353 HARHGSPHVAGL
+353 HARHGSPHIAGL
-365 VQTAVS
+365 VQTGVTG
-371 AVLIGAFWAAG
+371 VLLAAFWIAG

-410 AVLWY
+410 AVLAY

-428 TFTAPLLGG
+428 TFTAPLVGG

-448 SHMGAAAGP
+448 SNMGVAAGP
-457 ESGSLVLRAT
+457 ESGSLVLKAT
-467 PWLVALIAATG
+467 PWLVALIAVG
-478 VGYAQYLRRRA
+478 GIGYAQYLKKRS
-489 PERYALLGRTVLEE
+489 PERYQLLGRTVLEE

>member
-1 MAVDEGVTEDAA
+1 MAVDEGVAPAA
-13 GAARADG
+13 ETDDSG
-20 ETVHRLKPNAVGML
+20 TVHRLKPNAVGLL

-73 MVVLAIFS
+73 MVVLAIFA

-141 DQTGTDV
+141 DQTGLHI
-148 PWWAFAMV
+148 PWWAFAIL
-156 MLAVNALG
+156 MLAINAVG
-164 TWFGVSVAEK
+164 TWFGIDVAEK

-186 LAAMAVSVA
+186 LAAMAISVA
-195 VHGGGPHGFT
+195 LHGGGPDGFT
-205 FAPVDPVN
+205 FDPVNPVN
-213 AFKGTSAGLGLF
+213 AFHGTSAGLGLF

-245 DPKRIIPR
+245 DPKKIIPK
-253 ATMVSVLG
+253 ATMISVLG
-261 VGVFYVLVSWMAITG
+261 VGVFYVFVSWMAITG
-276 NGEAEAVRA
+276 NGEAAAVKA
-285 ASSANPLSLFFNPTE
+285 ASSANPLALFFNPTE
-300 RYVGHWAVDVMQWLM
+300 HYVGHWAVVVMQWLM
-315 ITGSLACGMAFHNCA
+315 ISGSLACGMAFHNCA
-330 ARYLYALGREGVL
+330 ARYMYALGREGVL
-343 PSLKRTVGRT
+343 PSLKHTLGRT
-353 HARHGSPHVAGL
+353 HAKNGSPHIAGL
-365 VQTAVS
+365 VQTVIT
-371 AVLIGAFWAAG
+371 AVLLGAFWAAG
-382 KDPYTGTYVLLAI
+382 KDPYSGTYVLLAI

-410 AVLWY
+410 AVLAY
-415 FRSHHPES
+415 FRTNHPES

-428 TFTAPLLGG
+428 TFTAPLVGG

-443 VVLLV
+443 VALLV
-448 SHMGAAAGP
+448 SNMGAAAGP
-457 ESGSLVLRAT
+457 ESSSLVLKAT
-467 PWLVALIAATG
+467 PWIVALVALSGI
-478 VGYAQYLRRRA
+478 GYAQYLKRRD
-489 PERYALLGRTVLEE
+489 PSRYALLGRTVLEE

>member
-1 MAVDEGVTEDAA
+1 MAVDEGVAPAA
-13 GAARADG
+13 KTGDEG
-20 ETVHRLKPNAVGML
+20 TVHRLKPNAIGLL

-50 TGNVPFMVS
+50 TGNVPFIVS
-59 SGNGVGAPASYLVA
+59 SGNGIGAPASYLVA

-96 FYGFISYGLGRTV
+96 FYGFISYGLGRSV

-134 FATTTLK
+134 FATDTLK
-141 DQTGTDV
+141 DQTGADI
-148 PWWAFAMV
+148 PWWAFAV
-156 MLAVNALG
+156 LMLAINATG
-164 TWFGVSVAEK
+164 TWFGVSLAEK
-174 LLVVLLATEVTV
+174 LLVVLLATEVTI
-186 LAAMAVSVA
+186 LAAMAISVA
-195 VHGGGPHGFT
+195 LHGGGPDGFT
-205 FAPVDPVN
+205 FGPVNPVN
-213 AFKGTSAGLGLF
+213 AFQGTSAGLGLF

-245 DPKRIIPR
+245 NPKKIIPK
-253 ATMVSVLG
+253 ATMISVLG
-261 VGVFYVLVSWMAITG
+261 VGVFYVFVSWMAITG
-276 NGEAEAVRA
+276 NGEANAVKVA
-285 ASSANPLSLFFNPTE
+285 TDNPLALFFNPTE
-300 RYVGHWAVDVMQWLM
+300 QYVGHWAVVVMQWLM

-330 ARYLYALGREGVL
+330 ARYMYALGREGVL
-343 PSLKRTVGRT
+343 PSLKNTIGRT
-353 HARHGSPHVAGL
+353 HARHGSPHIAGV
-365 VQTAVS
+365 VQTVVS
-371 AVLIGAFWAAG
+371 GVLLAAFWIAG

-410 AVLWY
+410 AVLAY

-428 TFTAPLLGG
+428 TFTAPLVGG
-437 VAMLAV
+437 LAMLAV

-448 SHMGAAAGP
+448 SNMGVAAGP
-457 ESGSLVLRAT
+457 ESGSLVLKAT
-467 PWLVALIAATG
+467 PWLVALIAVG
-478 VGYAQYLRRRA
+478 GIGYAQYLKKLS
-489 PERYALLGRTVLEE
+489 PERYRLLGRTVLEE

>member
-1 MAVDEGVTEDAA
+1 MALQEDVTPEAA
-13 GAARADG
+13 TGGDG
-20 ETVHRLKPNAVGML
+20 TVHRLKPNAVGLL

-59 SGNGVGAPASYLVA
+59 AGNGIGAPASYLVA

-134 FATTTLK
+134 FATETLK
-141 DQTGTDV
+141 DQTGADV
-148 PWWAFAMV
+148 PWWAFAV
-156 MLAVNALG
+156 LMLAINATG
-164 TWFGVSVAEK
+164 TWFGISVAEK
-174 LLVVLLATEVTV
+174 LLVVLLATEVTI
-186 LAAMAVSVA
+186 LAAMAISVA
-195 VHGGGPHGFT
+195 LHGGGPDGFGLD
-205 FAPVDPVN
+205 PVNPVN
-213 AFKGTSAGLGLF
+213 AFQGTSAGLGLF

-245 DPKRIIPR
+245 NPKKIIPK
-253 ATMVSVLG
+253 ATMISVLG
-261 VGVFYVLVSWMAITG
+261 VGVFYVLVSWMAISGT
-276 NGEAEAVRA
+276 GEANAVKVA
-285 ASSANPLSLFFNPTE
+285 TANPLQLFFGPTE
-300 RYVGHWAVDVMQWLM
+300 RYVGHWAVVVMQWLM
-315 ITGSLACGMAFHNCA
+315 ISGSLACGMAFHNCA
-330 ARYLYALGREGVL
+330 ARYMYALGREGVL
-343 PSLKRTVGRT
+343 PSLKNTVGRT
-353 HARHGSPHVAGL
+353 HARHGSPHIAGL
-365 VQTAVS
+365 VQTIVTA
-371 AVLIGAFWAAG
+371 LLLLAFAAAG

-410 AVLWY
+410 AVLVY
-415 FRSHHPES
+415 FRRHHPES

-428 TFTAPLLGG
+428 TLTAPLVGG

-443 VVLLV
+443 VALLV
-448 SHMGAAAGP
+448 SNMGAAAGT
-457 ESGSLVLRAT
+457 ESGSLVLKAT
-467 PWLVALIAATG
+467 PWLVALVAATG
-478 VGYAQYLRRRA
+478 LGYAQYLKRRDPA
-489 PERYALLGRTVLEE
+489 RYQLLGRTVLEE
-503 TKER
+503 TRER

>member
-1 MAVDEGVTEDAA
+1 MAVDEGVAPAA
-13 GAARADG
+13 KTGDEG
-20 ETVHRLKPNAVGML
+20 TVHRLKPNAIGLL

-50 TGNVPFMVS
+50 TGNVPFIVS
-59 SGNGVGAPASYLVA
+59 SGNGIGAPASYLVA

-96 FYGFISYGLGRTV
+96 FYGFISYGLGRSV

-134 FATTTLK
+134 FATDTLK
-141 DQTGTDV
+141 DQTGADI
-148 PWWAFAMV
+148 PWWAFAIL
-156 MLAVNALG
+156 MLAINATG
-164 TWFGVSVAEK
+164 TWFGVSLAEK
-174 LLVVLLATEVTV
+174 LLVVLLATEVTI
-186 LAAMAVSVA
+186 LAAMAISVA
-195 VHGGGPHGFT
+195 LHGGGPDGFT
-205 FAPVDPVN
+205 FGPVNPVN
-213 AFKGTSAGLGLF
+213 AFQGTSAGLGLF

-245 DPKRIIPR
+245 NPKKIIPK
-253 ATMVSVLG
+253 ATMISVLG
-261 VGVFYVLVSWMAITG
+261 VGVFYVFVSWMAITG
-276 NGEAEAVRA
+276 NGEANAVKVA
-285 ASSANPLSLFFNPTE
+285 TDNPLALFFNPTE
-300 RYVGHWAVDVMQWLM
+300 QYVGHWAVVVMQWLM

-330 ARYLYALGREGVL
+330 ARYMYALGREGVL
-343 PSLKRTVGRT
+343 PSLKNTIGRT
-353 HARHGSPHVAGL
+353 HARHGSPHIAGV
-365 VQTAVS
+365 VQTVVS
-371 AVLIGAFWAAG
+371 GVLLAAFWIAG

-410 AVLWY
+410 AVLAY

-428 TFTAPLLGG
+428 TFTAPLVGG
-437 VAMLAV
+437 LAMLAV

-448 SHMGAAAGP
+448 SNMGVAAGP
-457 ESGSLVLRAT
+457 ESGSLVLKAT
-467 PWLVALIAATG
+467 PWLVALIAVG
-478 VGYAQYLRRRA
+478 GIGYAQYLKKRS
-489 PERYALLGRTVLEE
+489 PERYRLLGRTVLEE

>member
-1 MAVDEGVTEDAA
+1 MAVDEGIAP
-13 GAARADG
+13 AARTSDPG
-20 ETVHRLKPNAVGML
+20 TVHRLKPNAVGLL

-59 SGNGVGAPASYLVA
+59 SGNGIGAPASYLVA

-87 AKHITSTGA
+87 AKHITATGA
-96 FYGFISYGLGRTV
+96 FYGFISHGLGRSA

-141 DQTGTDV
+141 DQSGLDV
-148 PWWAFAMV
+148 PWWAFAML
-156 MLAVNALG
+156 MLAVNTMG

-174 LLVVLLATEVTV
+174 LLVVLLATEVTI
-186 LAAMAVSVA
+186 LAAMAISVA
-195 VHGGGPHGFT
+195 LHGGGPDGFT
-205 FAPVDPVN
+205 FGPVNPVN
-213 AFKGTSAGLGLF
+213 AFQGTSAGLGLF

-245 DPKRIIPR
+245 DPKKIIPR
-253 ATMVSVLG
+253 ATMISVLG

-276 NGEAEAVRA
+276 NGEKEAVAA
-285 ASSANPLSLFFNPTE
+285 ASSANPLALFFDPTE
-300 RYVGHWAVDVMQWLM
+300 QYVGHWAVVVMQWLM

-330 ARYLYALGREGVL
+330 ARYMYALGREGVL
-343 PSLKRTVGRT
+343 PSLKNTVGRT
-353 HARHGSPHVAGL
+353 HARHGSPHIAGL
-365 VQTAVS
+365 VQSLIS
-371 AVLIGAFWAAG
+371 AVLLGAFWLAG

-410 AVLWY
+410 AVLAY

-423 RHWFR
+423 RHWFK

-437 VAMLAV
+437 VAILAV
-443 VVLLV
+443 VALLV
-448 SHMGAAAGP
+448 SNMSVAAGP
-457 ESGSLVLRAT
+457 ESDSVVLKAT
-467 PWLVALIAATG
+467 PWIVGLIAVAG
-478 VGYAQYLRRRA
+478 FGYAQYLKRRS

>member
-1 MAVDEGVTEDAA
+1 MAVDEDIAPAA
-13 GAARADG
+13 KTDGGDGA
-20 ETVHRLKPNAVGML
+20 ETVHRLKPNAVGLL

-96 FYGFISYGLGRTV
+96 FYGFISYGLGRTA
-109 GLASGLLATF
+109 GLAAGLLATF

-141 DQTGTDV
+141 DQTGVHV
-148 PWWAFAMV
+148 PWWAFAV
-156 MLAVNALG
+156 LMLAVNATG

-195 VHGGGPHGFT
+195 LHGGGPHGFT
-205 FAPVDPVN
+205 FAPVNPVN

-245 DPKRIIPR
+245 DPKKIIPK
-253 ATMVSVLG
+253 ATMISVLG

-276 NGEAEAVRA
+276 NGEREALAA
-285 ASSANPLSLFFNPTE
+285 ASSGNPLDLFFLPTE
-300 RYVGHWAVDVMQWLM
+300 RYVGHWAVVVMQWLM

-343 PSLKRTVGRT
+343 PSLKRTIGRT
-353 HARHGSPHVAGL
+353 HARHGSPHIAGV
-365 VQTAVS
+365 VQTCVA

-410 AVLWY
+410 AVLVY

-448 SHMGAAAGP
+448 SNMGVAAGP
-457 ESGSLVLRAT
+457 ESGSLVLKAT
-467 PWLVALIAATG
+467 PWLVALIAAAG
-478 VGYAQYLRRRA
+478 LGCAQYLKHRA
-489 PERYALLGRTVLEE
+489 PERYALLGRTVLQE